1 MENKRLKNTLVVL
14 AVYLA
19 IMGLIFLFF
28 PGFAEN
34 AFGIDLPDP
43 ALTPLF
49 GQVLLVI
56 AYLSYMISTDLEKF
70 SKFVN
75 VILFEQ
81 IGHIVVMAYLL
92 IAGVQ
97 TFAQIGPVLI
107 INTIFL
113 ILIWIF
119 K

>member
-1 MENKRLKNTLVVL
+1 MKSNRLKTTLVAL
-14 AVYLA
+14 AIYLA
-19 IMGLIFLFF
+19 IMGLIFLFV
-28 PGFAEN
+28 PGFAES
-34 AFGIDLPDP
+34 AFGLNLPDP
-43 ALTPLF
+43 AMTPLF

-56 AYLSYMISTDLEKF
+56 AYLSYVTSTDVKKF
-70 SKFVN
+70 SKFIN

-81 IGHIVVMAYLL
+81 IGHILVMAYLL
-92 IAGVQ
+92 ITGIQ
-97 TFAQIGPVLI
+97 TFAQLGPVLI

>member
-1 MENKRLKNTLVVL
+1 MENKRLKTTLIVL

-19 IMGLIFLFF
+19 IMGLIFLFL
-28 PGFAEN
+28 PGFARS

-56 AYLSYMISTDLEKF
+56 AYLSYMISTDLEKYN
-70 SKFVN
+70 KLVN

-81 IGHIVVMAYLL
+81 IGHVLVMAYLL
-92 IAGVQ
+92 ISGAQ
-97 TFAQIGPVLI
+97 TFAQVGPVLI
-107 INTIFL
+107 INAIFL
-113 ILIWIF
+113 VLIWIF